1 MLNIFSDFF
10 KNIFE
15 YREYLKQSVARDLRR
30 RYKRSMLGYLW
41 SMLNPLLMMIIL
53 AIVFSNIMR
62 QNIEDYAVFLFA
74 GMLPWAYFN
83 STSQGCLG
91 TIRAN
96 ARIMDQISV
105 PKYIFPLSIG
115 VSGLIDLLLSFVP
128 LFLVMLAVGRP
139 IHWTVA
145 AVPMVLVP
153 LFFMTMGI
161 ALICAVSNVFFE
173 DTQHLVDV
181 IFRAVYFLCPVLYDR
196 SMLPDWLVDWVTLN
210 PMFGLIESM
219 RSLFYYGTLPELG
232 PYMYTVFGSVLVLS
246 LGLFIFSRADKK
258 FIYFL

>member
-1 MLNIFSDFF
+1 
-10 KNIFE
+10 
-15 YREYLKQSVARDLRR
+15 
-30 RYKRSMLGYLW
+30 MLGYVW

-62 QNIEDYAVFLFA
+62 QHIQDYAVFLFA
-74 GMLPWAYFN
+74 GMLPWAYFS

-105 PKYIFPLSIG
+105 PKYIFPLSVG
-115 VSGLIDLLLSFVP
+115 FSGLIDLLLSFVP

-139 IHWTVA
+139 IYWTVA
-145 AVPMVLVP
+145 AVPVVLLP

-161 ALICAVSNVFFE
+161 ALLCAVSNVFFE

-181 IFRAVYFLCPVLYDR
+181 VFRAVYFLCPVLYDR
-196 SMLPDWLVDWVTLN
+196 TMLPEWLVKWVKLN
-210 PMFGLIESM
+210 PMFGLIEQM
-219 RSLFYYGTLPELG
+219 RGLFYYGQLPTMTSYMATL
-232 PYMYTVFGSVLVLS
+232 VGSLVVLS
-246 LGLFIFSRADKK
+246 VGLYVFRKADKK